1 MPSGVMTRLKL
12 PQRRLTLK
20 RHSELRQGGCV
31 DCPAR
36 RYHRRSGP
44 GRIAQLHLE
53 SVSLLESSLTF
64 VSVMSGK
71 EAALLSPPPLG
82 TARMT
87 FAICRSSLSNALLGA
102 RFRHSQTK
110 AVNLPVAYR
119 M

>member
-1 MPSGVMTRLKL
+1 MDNEASGFAVCDRPPFAIPYVSTPPSTAASMIV
-12 PQRRLTLK
+12 
-20 RHSELRQGGCV
+20 SF
-31 DCPAR
+31 
-36 RYHRRSGP
+36 
-44 GRIAQLHLE
+44 LE
-53 SVSLLESSLTF
+53 SGLTF
-64 VSVMSGK
+64 VLTVSGK
-71 EAALLSPPPLG
+71 EAALLSSPPLG